1 MLLAF
6 SVGGADYRS
15 VRVGA
20 FMGRRVIQGT
30 ASEVWKGLKES
41 GAPEEV
47 DDSEFYVPHED
58 IKEKYLSNIP
68 PNRCEKFLVSYT
80 LLAVRWD
87 RRLSHPVSNCQS

>member
-1 MLLAF
+1 MSSFTIVLLAL

-20 FMGRRVIQGT
+20 FMGRRMIQGT

-47 DDSEFYVPHED
+47 DDSEFYVPLED
-58 IKEKYLSNIP
+58 TKEDYLCNIP
-68 PNRCEKFLVSYT
+68 PNR
-80 LLAVRWD
+80 
-87 RRLSHPVSNCQS
+87 